1 MKIIITGYKGQVGAA
16 LQKTFADHDLFLVD
30 LPEHDI
36 TDPQTVAQFTDFS
49 PDLILHP
56 AALTNVDACAR
67 NPQMAFHVNA
77 FGTQNVALAAL
88 RTGAAMLYISS
99 NEVFDGMATEPYH
112 EFAPTN
118 PINPYA
124 ASKLAG
130 EQIAA
135 RLVQQLYIVRIA
147 WAFAPNSNMFP
158 AKIVRAADERG
169 ELNVV
174 TDEIS
179 SPTYVPDLV
188 AALKKLV
195 ATGHYGTYHLT
206 NSGVC
211 SRFEF
216 AQEILRMSGRG
227 NIPVHPITSDAFE
240 RASTPPKYAPLK
252 NNCAAAL
259 GITMRPWQAALADY
273 FAD

>member
-16 LQKTFADHDLFLVD
+16 LQKAFAEHELFLVD

-36 TDPQTVAQFTDFS
+36 TDPETVAQFADFA

-67 NPQMAFHVNA
+67 DPRLAYHVNA
-77 FGTQNVALAAL
+77 FGTQNVALAAQ
-88 RTGAAMLYISS
+88 RTGAAMLYIST

-124 ASKLAG
+124 VSKLAG

-135 RLVQQLYIVRIA
+135 RLAQKLYIVRIA

-158 AKIVRAADERG
+158 AKIIRAADERG
-169 ELNVV
+169 ALKVV

-195 ATGHYGTYHLT
+195 ATDHYGIYHLT
-206 NSGVC
+206 NTGIC

-216 AQEILRMSGRG
+216 AREILRMSGRG
-227 NIPVHPITSDAFE
+227 DIPVEPITSNAFE
-240 RASTPPKYAPLK
+240 RASTPPKYAPLQ

-259 GITMRPWQAALADY
+259 GITMRPWQEALADY
-273 FAD
+273 FAT